1 MGTCVKHIGGIIVA
15 LLVSSVVR
23 VSVACAQTSYVDRM
37 DWLLG
42 DVFIAVDTAS
52 GSKDAVLDMVIR
64 WKDRPSADRQHA
76 V

>member
-1 MGTCVKHIGGIIVA
+1 MGTCVKHMGGIIVA

-42 DVFIAVDTAS
+42 DVFEAEC
-52 GSKDAVLDMVIR
+52 MVPLGNR
-64 WKDRPSADRQHA
+64 S
-76 V
+76 VS